1 MGLLEGKVAIVTGAG
16 RGIGR
21 GIAHAFANEGANV
34 AIVDINKESA
44 ESVADELPELGAKGL
59 GIACDVRDRNQVNA
73 CVKAAIDEFGQL
85 DILVNAAIAGAPV
98 VPLMDTTAEMMNLMY
113 ESGPLGTFFMMQ
125 EAYPHMKGRNAK
137 IINFASAAGIIGGPG
152 YGAYAPAKE
161 AVRSLSKVAANE
173 WGVDGIRVNVVCP
186 HANSPL
192 QKEWEAQFPDR
203 AAEVYATIPLRR
215 VGDCK
220 DDVGEAVVFLA
231 SDLSSYITGHT
242 LMVDGGR
249 HML

>member
-1 MGLLEGKVAIVTGAG
+1 MGLLDGKVAIVTGAG

-21 GIAHAFANEGANV
+21 GIAHAFASEGADV
-34 AIVDINKESA
+34 AVVDINKQSA
-44 ESVADELPELGAKGL
+44 DQTAAELPELGAKGL
-59 GIACDVRDRNQVNA
+59 AIACDVRDREQVA
-73 CVKAAIDEFGQL
+73 GCVRSTLEEFGQL
-85 DILVNAAIAGAPV
+85 DIVVNAAIAGAPV
-98 VPLMDTTAEMMNLMY
+98 VPFIDTDAEMMSLMY

-125 EAYPHMKGRNAK
+125 EAYPHMKNRNGK
-137 IINFASAAGIIGGPG
+137 IINFGSAAGIIGGVG
-152 YGAYAPAKE
+152 YTAYAPAKE

-173 WGVDGIRVNVVCP
+173 WGEEGIRVNVICP

-192 QKEWEAQFPDR
+192 QQQWAAEFPDR

-215 VGDCK
+215 VGDCR
-220 DDVGEAVVFLA
+220 DDVGEAAVFLA
-231 SDLSSYITGHT
+231 SDLSSYVTGHT